1 MILLHPSLP
10 ASPEQ
15 VPAGGRGTVRLLLG
29 ARDGGG
35 SPSQAQAL
43 PAALLPG
50 LCVCRG
56 RSSVP
61 GRMFWL
67 LDISNWSWI
76 ISARRMCAAS
86 ARTGARWLVDWWARA
101 RERVQMARGPQAQH
115 PRQCHS
121 ALDLVRGTFSIQTKL
136 IQPGV
141 SW

>member
-86 ARTGARWLVDWWARA
+86 ARD
-101 RERVQMARGPQAQH
+101 
-115 PRQCHS
+115 
-121 ALDLVRGTFSIQTKL
+121 RGTVAGRLVGKGQ
-136 IQPGV
+136 GV
-141 SW
+141 SPDGPRASGAASQAMSLRPRSGQGHI